1 MKQQACRLLF
11 RNFPYPHKLSPQT
24 LGFPFRC
31 FFIQTKLARYDC
43 ALYFTSRAQRYV
55 RRAQDIVV
63 LRYEGEEMK
72 NLRRSSTY
80 TWVSLLLLSLVACSA
95 ATGAAAASLPDFADL
110 VERNAPTIV
119 NIATIQRPEA
129 VAGDRDR
136 DIEELLRRLS
146 PDGDI
151 PPELEEAPNR
161 LRGGVG
167 SGFIISEDG
176 YLITNHH
183 VVVDADEITV
193 TLNDRRVFQAEV
205 IGTDELSDMALLK
218 IEATGL
224 PAVRFGNSEQV
235 RVGEWVL
242 AIGSPFGLE
251 FSATA
256 GIVSAKGRT
265 VPGNQ
270 TSYVSFIQTDVAINQ
285 GNSGGPLFNLDGEVI
300 GINSQILSSS
310 GGSNGVSFA
319 IPSNVA
325 LNVVE
330 QLRESGTVS
339 RGLLGVLI
347 KDVDY
352 ALAEAFQM
360 PRPRGAFVD
369 EVQPGSPAEEAGV
382 LNNDIIIAFND
393 SEIEASSMLPF
404 YVGQVRP
411 GTTAQ
416 LSIMRDGE
424 IITLPVVVGSLP
436 GAGATASRQAEEE
449 PSTNSLGISVS
460 ELGREAQEVSGI
472 AGVRVEEL
480 LEGPAADA
488 GLIVGDVIV
497 ELNREAV
504 PNMSEFARV
513 ADALPDSGFIPVR
526 IVREGRG
533 TTLVLRLE

>member
-1 MKQQACRLLF
+1 
-11 RNFPYPHKLSPQT
+11 
-24 LGFPFRC
+24 
-31 FFIQTKLARYDC
+31 
-43 ALYFTSRAQRYV
+43 
-55 RRAQDIVV
+55 
-63 LRYEGEEMK
+63 MK
-72 NLRRSSTY
+72 NLRRSSTF
-80 TWVSLLLLSLVACSA
+80 TGVSLLFLSLFAGFV
-95 ATGAAAASLPDFADL
+95 ATGVAAASLPDFADL

-119 NIATIQRPEA
+119 NIATIQRPELS
-129 VAGDRDR
+129 AGGRDR

-146 PDGDI
+146 PDGDV
-151 PPELEEAPNR
+151 PPELEEAPSR
-161 LRGGVG
+161 PRGGVG

-224 PAVRFGNSEQV
+224 PAVSFGDSEQV

-416 LSIMRDGE
+416 LTIMRDGE

-436 GAGATASRQAEEE
+436 GAGVSASRTPEEE

-472 AGVRVEEL
+472 SGVRVEEL
-480 LEGPAADA
+480 LDGPAADA
-488 GLIVGDVIV
+488 GLMVGDVII
-497 ELNREAV
+497 ELNREVV

-513 ADALPDSGFIPVR
+513 ADALPSSGFIPIR

-533 TTLVLRLE
+533 TTLVLQLE

>member
-1 MKQQACRLLF
+1 M
-11 RNFPYPHKLSPQT
+11 N
-24 LGFPFRC
+24 
-31 FFIQTKLARYDC
+31 
-43 ALYFTSRAQRYV
+43 
-55 RRAQDIVV
+55 
-63 LRYEGEEMK
+63 
-72 NLRRSSTY
+72 NLQSSSNLKG
-80 TWVSLLLLSLVACSA
+80 VSVFLLSLVACFSA
-95 ATGAAAASLPDFADL
+95 VGANAASLPDFADL
-110 VERNAPTIV
+110 VEKNAPTIV
-119 NIATIQRPEA
+119 NIATMQRPEPA
-129 VAGDRDR
+129 SGDRDK

-146 PDGDI
+146 PDGDL
-151 PPELEEAPNR
+151 PPELEEAPAR
-161 LRGGVG
+161 PRGGVG

-183 VVVDADEITV
+183 VVAGADEITV
-193 TLNDRRVFQAEV
+193 TLNDRRVFQAQV

-218 IEATGL
+218 IEANDL
-224 PAVRFGNSEQV
+224 PAVTFGNSEQV

-285 GNSGGPLFNLDGEVI
+285 GNSGGPLFNLDGQVI

-330 QLRESGTVS
+330 QLRESGTVN

-369 EVQPGSPAEEAGV
+369 EVQPGSPAEDAGV
-382 LNNDIIIAFND
+382 QNNDIIIAFND

-416 LSIMRDGE
+416 LTIMRNGD

-436 GAGATASRQAEEE
+436 GTDVAALRE
-449 PSTNSLGISVS
+449 PQEGPRANTLGISVG
-460 ELGREAQEVSGI
+460 ELGQEAQQVAGI
-472 AGVRVEEL
+472 SGVRVEEL
-480 LEGPAADA
+480 VEGPASSA
-488 GLIVGDVIV
+488 GLMVGDVIV
-497 ELNREAV
+497 ELNRQEV
-504 PNMSEFARV
+504 PSMSEFARV
-513 ADALPDSGFIPVR
+513 ADALPAAGFIPIR

-533 TTLVLRLE
+533 TTLVLKLE

>member
-1 MKQQACRLLF
+1 M
-11 RNFPYPHKLSPQT
+11 N
-24 LGFPFRC
+24 
-31 FFIQTKLARYDC
+31 
-43 ALYFTSRAQRYV
+43 
-55 RRAQDIVV
+55 
-63 LRYEGEEMK
+63 
-72 NLRRSSTY
+72 NLRRSSAVTG
-80 TWVSLLLLSLVACSA
+80 VPLLLFLLVVSFSA
-95 ATGAAAASLPDFADL
+95 VEVGAASLPDFADL
-110 VERNAPTIV
+110 VEKNAPTIV
-119 NIATIQRPEA
+119 NIATVQRSEP
-129 VAGDRDR
+129 VVGNRDR

-146 PDGDI
+146 PDGDV
-151 PPELEEAPNR
+151 PPELEEAPSR
-161 LRGGVG
+161 PRGGVG

-218 IEATGL
+218 IEGSDL
-224 PAVRFGNSEQV
+224 PAVVFGNSEQV

-411 GTTAQ
+411 GTTAM
-416 LSIMRDGE
+416 LTIMRDGDT
-424 IITLPVVVGSLP
+424 ITLPVVVGSLP
-436 GAGATASRQAEEE
+436 GSGVAASREPAEE
-449 PSTNSLGISVS
+449 PRTNSLGISVS
-460 ELGREAQEVSGI
+460 ELGQEAQEVAGI
-472 AGVRVEEL
+472 SGVRVEEL
-480 LEGPAADA
+480 LDGPASSA
-488 GLIVGDVIV
+488 GLAVGDVIV
-497 ELNREAV
+497 ELNREPV
-504 PNMSEFARV
+504 PTMSEFARV
-513 ADALPDSGFIPVR
+513 ADALPDEGFIPVR

-533 TTLVLRLE
+533 TTLVLQLE